1 MATTQNDLSGATV
14 PPIGTRAALYGS
26 PAGPRW
32 RKQASSPASSIRL
45 EAAGY
50 IAMLAFLLA
59 HLLNVVGIGH
69 GAQAA
74 LNLIGAGTGALYL
87 RRKKALPS
95 VISNVTWAGITVMGL
110 ILGR

>member
-1 MATTQNDLSGATV
+1 MAIQQSDGSGGPV
-14 PPIGTRAALYGS
+14 FRIGTRATPYGS
-26 PAGPRW
+26 LIGPHW
-32 RKQASSPASSIRL
+32 RKRTKPSASAIRL

-59 HLLNVVGIGH
+59 HLLNVVGAGY
-69 GAQAA
+69 AVQAA
-74 LNLIGAGTGALYL
+74 LNLVGAVIGALYL

-95 VISNVTWAGITVMGL
+95 VISNVAWAGITVVGL